1 MDRSGTIKELVCKWK
16 EEWERKKGIFFRGRK
31 RRRKGKG
38 GRREGERKS
47 KENFNDRR
55 RNPERKGRRV
65 ARLRLRK
72 AWMDEKTGKRGRRR
86 EEERKSWVARRLKK
100 LIGRYEREN
109 YKCKTV
115 R

>member
-1 MDRSGTIKELVCKWK
+1 MGEEERNFFSRKKK
-16 EEWERKKGIFFRGRK
+16 EE
-31 RRRKGKG
+31 
-38 GRREGERKS
+38 EGERG
-47 KENFNDRR
+47 KERESR
-55 RNPERKGRRV
+55 KRILTIGEGIERKGRRV